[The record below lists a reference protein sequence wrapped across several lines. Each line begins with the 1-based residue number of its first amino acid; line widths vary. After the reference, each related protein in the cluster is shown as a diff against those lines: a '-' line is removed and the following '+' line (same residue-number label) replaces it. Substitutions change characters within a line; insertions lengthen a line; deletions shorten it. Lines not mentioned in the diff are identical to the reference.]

1 MHYETIANGL
11 IPSPSNTEN
20 PFFAEGGR
28 MVLKTVFKILET
40 EGRMTN
46 RDLYDSIVAND
57 FFGVH
62 ALVQGSP
69 AEKFINPK
77 TEKTSIN
84 LLMTLQNK
92 LECFE
97 YLSDEGDSFSIRD
110 FMMADDDRWLFIRTS
125 EEAKD
130 VLKPILSLWINTII
144 KTTLSLPET
153 SGADEK
159 DKIWLFVDELPTLQK
174 LDDLAFSL
182 TNTRK
187 YGLCHV
193 LGFQDF
199 NQIYKLY
206 GEYDAKTIL
215 SGCQTK
221 FLMRVTDDASAD
233 IMARALGE
241 VEMDEK
247 EISRSMGVHSARDG
261 VSFYGRRNIRKI
273 VLGSEIQSLDNLEGY
288 LTLAGKYPITKI
300 KFDFEPVPQNVP
312 VWIPNDK
319 FLLNKN
325 EIANSNKNA
334 ALSTWNTIDNP
345 VEINNKASLQ
355 NNNHIN
361 VTTDLIQTNAPSNL
375 SNQINPSNVV
385 NATSIPTIISNP
397 TDMSNNQNT
406 VLATQL
412 ATELPNTGETM
423 YASNQQIN
431 TESYLDIDLSLRVL
445 SEEDENKIKTSNI

>member
-1 MHYETIANGL
+1 M
-11 IPSPSNTEN
+11 
-20 PFFAEGGR
+20 
-28 MVLKTVFKILET
+28 
-40 EGRMTN
+40 
-46 RDLYDSIVAND
+46 
-57 FFGVH
+57 
-62 ALVQGSP
+62 
-69 AEKFINPK
+69 
-77 TEKTSIN
+77 
-84 LLMTLQNK
+84 
-92 LECFE
+92 
-97 YLSDEGDSFSIRD
+97 
-110 FMMADDDRWLFIRTS
+110 
-125 EEAKD
+125 
-130 VLKPILSLWINTII
+130 
-144 KTTLSLPET
+144 SLPET
-153 SGADEK
+153 SGAEEK

-288 LTLAGKYPITKI
+288 LTLAGKYPITRI

-325 EIANSNKNA
+325 EIVSSNKNA
-334 ALSTWNTIDNP
+334 SMSSWSTLTNIVENNHEKAPAAQESVTPTLSTNPTENGFKNAPAAQENQTFNFDNP
-345 VEINNKASLQ
+345 TSLTTNIDLENSKDDALKADITQPSSEILVDDNELNGTKTTGSLF
-355 NNNHIN
+355 N
-361 VTTDLIQTNAPSNL
+361 
-375 SNQINPSNVV
+375 
-385 NATSIPTIISNP
+385 
-397 TDMSNNQNT
+397 
-406 VLATQL
+406 
-412 ATELPNTGETM
+412 
-423 YASNQQIN
+423 
-431 TESYLDIDLSLRVL
+431 IDLSLDSL
-445 SEEDENKIKTSNI
+445 SEEDENKIKTSSI